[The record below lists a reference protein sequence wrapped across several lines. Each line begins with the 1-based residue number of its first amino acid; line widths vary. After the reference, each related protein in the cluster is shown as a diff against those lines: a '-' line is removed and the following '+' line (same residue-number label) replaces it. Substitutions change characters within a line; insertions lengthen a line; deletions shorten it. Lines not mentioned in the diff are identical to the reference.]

1 MQPYRRYSVN
11 KLLYIPFLAVSIALT
26 ACGDDHVINQDT
38 PTLKQYVFAGP
49 DGFNGDIANYYDP
62 ITEIYVE
69 QGQTIKFFAG
79 YSAGARIYTDETLQQ
94 NYNGLL
100 WKIGESTYNLSSF
113 RHTFSTPGVYEGS
126 LETTDYFDD
135 TLRTTFKV
143 YVNTPNSIALEQPY
157 NGYNQASPDDN
168 QELLL
173 QWSVSGI
180 DPWETPRCLIYMAYD
195 PESVWESPLGYTD
208 CNSPVTLKGSL
219 IQSFDA
225 ITREYISAYD
235 SSFTLYWGAKMFTK
249 SQSGREYRDSTEI
262 FHFST
267 QILDETSTLK
277 IPLVYNRYRDN
288 SILQT
293 DIYLISKDGDTLQ
306 TLTNSLSSNTITA
319 KVEPQVGL
327 KVLLKETYRK
337 EYASESLVV
346 DIPAHT
352 VLTTDTIVL
361 KDQTPPQIAFISDQV
376 LNSDSIAF
384 YIYDDGS
391 GLNVSKLTV
400 TLDFDTLNFNYNNP
414 TLTFYKNC
422 FGTCR
427 LSITGED
434 YSQNSLPEVYW
445 TIQNVPGYR
454 LISGPYPIEGI

>member
-11 KLLYIPFLAVSIALT
+11 KLLYIPFLALSIALM
-26 ACGDDHVINQDT
+26 ACGDDHVINQNS

-49 DGFNGDIANYYDP
+49 DGFNGDIASYYEP
-62 ITEIYVE
+62 ITQLYVE

-79 YSAGARIYTDETLQQ
+79 YSTGERIYTDETLQEH
-94 NYNGLL
+94 YNGLL

-113 RHTFSTPGVYEGS
+113 RHTFTTPGEYEGS
-126 LETTDYFDD
+126 LETTDFFDD

-157 NGYNQASPDDN
+157 NGYNQASPDDD
-168 QELLL
+168 QELTL
-173 QWSVSGI
+173 QWNVSGI
-180 DPWETPRCLIYMAYD
+180 DPWEESRCLIFMAYD
-195 PESVWESPLGYTD
+195 PDSVWNSPLGYTD

-219 IQSFDA
+219 IQSFDE
-225 ITREYISAYD
+225 ITQESISAYD
-235 SSFTLYWGAKMFTK
+235 SSFTLYWGAKMFTT
-249 SQSGREYRDSTEI
+249 SQSGRKYRDSTEI

-277 IPLVYNRYRDN
+277 IPLVYSRYRDN
-288 SILQT
+288 SILWT
-293 DIYLISKDGDTLQ
+293 DIYLISKEGDTLQ
-306 TLTNSLSSNTITA
+306 TLTNDLRSNTITT
-319 KVEPQVGL
+319 KIEPQIGL
-327 KVLLKETYRK
+327 KILLKESYRK

-346 DIPAHT
+346 DIPPHT

-361 KDQTPPQIAFISDQV
+361 KDQTPPQIAAASDQF

-391 GLNVSKLTV
+391 GLNVSKLIVTV
-400 TLDFDTLNFNYNNP
+400 DFDTLEFDYNTP

-422 FGTCR
+422 FNSCR
-427 LSITGED
+427 LTIVGED
-434 YSQNSLPEVYW
+434 YSQNSLPDVYW

-454 LISGPYPIEGI
+454 LISGPFPNEGI

>member
-1 MQPYRRYSVN
+1 MN
-11 KLLYIPFLAVSIALT
+11 KLLCISLFALSITLT
-26 ACGDDHVINQDT
+26 ACGDEHLVEQET
-38 PTLKQYVFAGP
+38 ATLKQYVFAGP
-49 DGFNGDIANYYDP
+49 DGFNGYIANYYDP
-62 ITEIYVE
+62 VTEIYVE

-100 WKIGESTYNLSSF
+100 WKIDESTYNLSSF
-113 RHTFSTPGVYEGS
+113 RHTFSTPGEYKGS
-126 LETTDYFDD
+126 LETTDYFGD
-135 TLRTTFKV
+135 TLRTTFKI
-143 YVNTPNSIALEQPY
+143 YVNTPNSITLEQPY
-157 NGYNQASPDDN
+157 DGYNQASPNNN
-168 QELLL
+168 QGLTL
-173 QWSVSGI
+173 QWNISGI
-180 DPWETPRCLIYMAYD
+180 DPWETPRCLIFMDYD
-195 PESVWESPLGYTD
+195 PENVWDSPLGYTD

-219 IQSFDA
+219 IQSYDA
-225 ITREYISAYD
+225 VTQEYISAYD

-267 QILDETSTLK
+267 KILDETSTLK
-277 IPLVYNRYRDN
+277 IPLVYSHYRDN

-293 DIYLISKDGDTLQ
+293 EIYLISEEGDTLQ
-306 TLTNSLSSNTITA
+306 TLTNNLVYNTITT
-319 KVEPQVGL
+319 KVEPQNGL
-327 KVLLKETYRK
+327 KIVLKETYRR

-352 VLTTDTIVL
+352 VLTTDTVFL
-361 KDQTPPQIAFISDQV
+361 KDQTPPQIAIINDQV

-391 GLNVSKLTV
+391 GLNASKLIV
-400 TLDFDTLNFNYNNP
+400 TLDFDTLNFNYNTP

-422 FGTCR
+422 FNTCR
-427 LSITGED
+427 LSIVGED
-434 YSQNSLPEVYW
+434 YSKNSLPDVYW

-454 LISGPYPIEGI
+454 LISGPYPNEGI

>member
-1 MQPYRRYSVN
+1 VN